1 MIGIDKQY
9 QYLLSDILVYGEEK
23 GDRTGTGTISLFGP
37 QIECNLEHGFPLLT
51 TKKLHIPSIVY
62 ELLWFLKGDTNIRYL
77 NENKVKIWNDDA
89 YRWHKT
95 KFPESSMS
103 KERFI
108 EVIMQGE
115 RDYLNFGDL
124 GPVYGKQWRAFSTG
138 EVSYQPGAEYPTE
151 VTIDQLADVIQQI
164 KDNPDSRRLL
174 VSAWNPAKIDKMA
187 LPPCH
192 IMFQFYVSNG
202 YLSCKM
208 YQRSADVFLGV
219 PFNIASYALLTH
231 LVAKMTGLKPGR
243 LILSFGDAH
252 IYKNH
257 IKQVE
262 EQLGREPK
270 PLPTIEIKTVRDR
283 IEDYTFED
291 IEITGYDPHGPIKG
305 KLSVGL

>member
-1 MIGIDKQY
+1 MIGIDKSY

-37 QIECNLEHGFPLLT
+37 QIECNLQYGFPLLT

-62 ELLWFLKGDTNIRYL
+62 ELLWFLKGNTNIRYL
-77 NENKVKIWNDDA
+77 NENGVKIWNDDA

-95 KFPESSMS
+95 KFPNSTMT

-108 EVIMQGE
+108 EVVMQGE
-115 RDYLNFGDL
+115 YDYTGLGEL
-124 GPVYGKQWRAFSTG
+124 GPVYGKQWRSWENGKVAYNV
-138 EVSYQPGAEYPTE
+138 EDEYPRP
-151 VTIDQLADVIQQI
+151 VKIDQLASVIEQI
-164 KDNPDSRRLL
+164 RNNPDSRRLL
-174 VSAWNPAKIDKMA
+174 VSAWNPAELDKMA

-192 IMFQFYVSNG
+192 ILYQFYVSNG

-243 LILSFGDAH
+243 LILTFGDAH
-252 IYKNH
+252 IYTNH

-262 EQLGREPK
+262 QQLSREPK
-270 PLPTIEIKTVRDR
+270 PLPTIQIKTVHDK

-291 IEITGYDPHGPIKG
+291 IEIEGYDPHPLIKG
-305 KLSVGL
+305 KLSVGE